1 MAMISLGCSRAENNT
16 FLQFFMSGYEK
27 ALARRGADMKIVRDG
42 ESLLHHAISVHEVE
56 VITLLLQFGA
66 DPSFKSVGNS
76 FWFFFSRKTLNCLCD
91 KVTVNPKIQI
101 LSL

>member
-56 VITLLLQFGA
+56 VIGLLLQFGA

-76 FWFFFSRKTLNCLCD
+76 FWIFFLA
-91 KVTVNPKIQI
+91 
-101 LSL
+101 